1 MEFMSESSTDGKSF
15 GLLDE
20 NLLQG
25 KRKKTTKNIRKIDN
39 LLIFLTRYNT
49 KYKFK

>member
-25 KRKKTTKNIRKIDN
+25 KYQ
-39 LLIFLTRYNT
+39 LL
-49 KYKFK
+49 